1 MEVGIR
7 DLELLD
13 ALGEHGTLTAA
24 ARHLYVSQP
33 ALSQRLLRLEERLGT
48 PLFER
53 RGRRLIANA
62 AGRRMLH
69 AAHVTLGELRAA
81 RLDLRELA
89 DGHRRPLRVASQC
102 ATNFQWITDVMRTL
116 RQQLPGTELRFEVLA
131 DDDPIGALLDDR
143 LDVALVTKLTGDVN
157 RVRLERLFDDELRA
171 VVNARHP
178 LASRAS
184 LGATDFADVDLV
196 LCDSYDQ
203 TRTPVVPLPIP
214 PGARPAR
221 LTTMALGPDLLIET
235 VATSDAVTVMPSW
248 VVTPYLASHHVVSL
262 AVGDPPQRR
271 TWYSATRPERSE
283 LVDTFVSM
291 MHRHL
296 AGEVPRK
303 LVAMSA

>member
-1 MEVGIR
+1 MEVDVR

-13 ALGEHGTLTAA
+13 ALGEHATLTAA

-33 ALSQRLLRLEERLGT
+33 ALSQRLLRLEERLAT

-53 RGRRLIANA
+53 RGRRLIANS

-69 AAHVTLGELRAA
+69 AAQVTLGELRAA

-89 DGHRRPLRVASQC
+89 DGHRRPLRLASQC
-102 ATNFQWITDVMRTL
+102 ATNFQWMPDVVRSL
-116 RQQLPGTELRFEVLA
+116 HHQLPGTEVRFEALP
-131 DDDPIGALLDDR
+131 DDDPIAALVDDR

-184 LGATDFADVDLV
+184 LAATDFADVQLV

-203 TRTPVVPLPIP
+203 TRTPTVPLPIP

-221 LTTMALGPDLLIET
+221 LTTIALGPDLLIET

-248 VVTPYLASHHVVSL
+248 VVAPYLVSHDVVSL

-283 LVDTFVSM
+283 LVDTFVAM
-291 MHRHL
+291 MHRQL
-296 AGEVPRK
+296 AGDAPRTRA
-303 LVAMSA
+303 VAVA

>member
-1 MEVGIR
+1 MDVDIR

-13 ALGEHGTLTAA
+13 ALGEHATLTAA

-33 ALSQRLLRLEERLGT
+33 ALSQRLLRLEERLAT

-53 RGRRLIANA
+53 RGRRLVANA

-69 AAHVTLGELRAA
+69 AAQVTLGELRAA

-89 DGHRRPLRVASQC
+89 DGHRRPLRLASQC
-102 ATNFQWITDVMRTL
+102 ATNYQWMADVVRSL
-116 RQQLPGTELRFEVLA
+116 HQQLPGTELRVEPLP
-131 DDDPIGALLDDR
+131 DDDPIAALLDDR

-171 VVNARHP
+171 VVSARHP
-178 LASRAS
+178 WASRAS
-184 LGATDFADVDLV
+184 VAATDFADVHLV

-221 LTTMALGPDLLIET
+221 LTTIALGPDMLIEM
-235 VATSDAVTVMPSW
+235 VATGDAVTVMPSW
-248 VVTPYLASHHVVSL
+248 IVAPYLATHDVASV

-283 LVDTFVSM
+283 LVDTFVAM
-291 MHRHL
+291 MHRQL
-296 AGEVPRK
+296 AGDAPRTRAVVP
-303 LVAMSA
+303 A